1 MARGIEG
8 AHAGAWR
15 VAIVA
20 LLVIAYLALAVFV
33 HVAEQRHTVYVH
45 LAYLPIV
52 LAATWW
58 GWRGTVVAVVLAVE
72 LVALRLAGIGI
83 DDPWTDGVRVFF
95 MLLVAAVVASLFER
109 ARAAGRTCEVSRENY
124 RTLFENQLAGVWVY
138 RDEHILIANRR
149 LGQMLGCDPE
159 ELVGRSIWD
168 LIHPDDREAVAAR
181 LALRQAGESSDLRYE
196 CRLAR
201 ADGGEVWVDQASS
214 ETEFDGA
221 PAVVVG
227 SYDITQRK
235 EADSSRAELS
245 ELARQQEEQLV
256 HSTRLAELGE
266 MAAAVAH
273 ELNQPLT
280 GIRTF
285 AKNAVYM
292 IENDAGDAG
301 EVFENLARIIEQVD
315 RAARIIAQMRQL
327 ARRTPRQLSTFS
339 LNAAVSEA
347 LDFLRPQLEH
357 SGVEVETSL
366 SPSLPDVVGDRL
378 RIEQVF
384 LNLMTNARQAMEGA
398 PTRVLRVE
406 TRLEAP
412 SGPVTVVVA
421 DTGAGFPPETAARLF
436 TPFYT
441 TKKPGHGTGLGLS
454 ISLNIVKDHEGTI
467 EAASEP
473 GRGATFTVKLP
484 VRPSTAPAVASEGR
498 GEDHGS

>member
-1 MARGIEG
+1 VASRVERGLG
-8 AHAGAWR
+8 GAWR

-20 LLVIAYLALAVFV
+20 SLVTAYLVIAVLV
-33 HVAEQRHTVYVH
+33 HVSHQHNTVYIH

-52 LAATWW
+52 LAASWW
-58 GWRGTVVAVVLAVE
+58 GWRGTAVAAALAVQ
-72 LVALRLAGIGI
+72 LLCLRFAGVGIGE
-83 DDPWTDGVRVFF
+83 PWTDGVRVFF

-109 ARAAGRTCEVSRENY
+109 ARAAGQTCELSRENY

-138 RDEHILIANRR
+138 REGRIIIANRR
-149 LGQMLGCDPE
+149 LGAMLGCDASTLE
-159 ELVGRSIWD
+159 GRSIWD
-168 LIHPDDREAVAAR
+168 IIHPDDRDAVAAR
-181 LALRQAGESSDLRYE
+181 LELRESGESPDLHYE
-196 CRLAR
+196 CRLLR

-214 ETEFDGA
+214 LTEYDGE

-285 AKNAVYM
+285 AKNAMYM
-292 IENDAGDAG
+292 VENEAG
-301 EVFENLARIIEQVD
+301 EPGELIETLGRIAEQVD
-315 RAARIIAQMRQL
+315 RAARIIGQMRQL
-327 ARRTPRQLSTFS
+327 ARRSPRQLSPFP
-339 LNAAVSEA
+339 LNAAVTEA
-347 LDFLRPQLEH
+347 LDFLRPQL
-357 SGVEVETSL
+357 SLAGVAVETRL
-366 SPSLPDVVGDRL
+366 EPSLPEVLGDRIRL
-378 RIEQVF
+378 EQVF
-384 LNLMTNARQAMEGA
+384 LNLLTNARQAMEDA
-398 PTRVLRVE
+398 PERVLRVE

-412 SGPVTVVVA
+412 GGPVAVVVS
-421 DTGAGFPPETAARLF
+421 DTGAGFPPEAAPRIF
-436 TPFYT
+436 APFYT

-467 EAASEP
+467 EAASQP
-473 GRGATFTVKLP
+473 GQGATFTVRLP
-484 VRPSTAPAVASEGR
+484 INTSREPDDVGKRAEETNGA
-498 GEDHGS
+498 